1 MKPRLR
7 LLSLLASLLLAVPAR
22 ADLVVIAHPRA
33 GVDPL
38 TREQV
43 INIFLGR
50 FRQFPSGIAAE
61 PIDLPPETAEKA
73 AFYQRLVGKDLA
85 EINAYWARLVFS
97 GRTLPPRQAIGV
109 AQMIDLV
116 AGTPGAIGYVDRAR
130 ADTRVKIVFELETA
144 R

>member
-1 MKPRLR
+1 MTPRRR
-7 LLSLLASLLLAVPAR
+7 LLSLLAGLLLAEPAR

-33 GVDPL
+33 GVDQL

-43 INIFLGR
+43 VNIFLGR

-61 PIDLPPETAEKA
+61 PIDLPPDTAEKA
-73 AFYQRLVGKDLA
+73 AFYQKLVGKELA

-97 GRTLPPRQAIGV
+97 GRTQPPRQASGATHMV
-109 AQMIDLV
+109 ELV
-116 AGTPGAIGYVDRAR
+116 AGTPGAIGYVERPKGESK
-130 ADTRVKIVFELETA
+130 VKIVFELEAA